1 MSELKISSK
10 SKRYLKNRKNDIA
23 GIRKCL
29 KSRLELACSDVTN
42 ELLDKD
48 HFIKFIYH
56 NEKLNTMFYIYVRLS
71 CCDDNDIELDDTVD
85 KLVWSEI
92 ILKSIYRHN
101 EYTSVVTN
109 YDSLTEKYTA
119 SMVNNKKNI
128 VRELLSA
135 IVNNISIL
143 EHKHYLFQTSGF
155 II

>member
-1 MSELKISSK
+1 MSEFKINSI

-29 KSRLELACSDVTN
+29 KARLELVCSDITHK
-42 ELLDKD
+42 LLNKD
-48 HFIKFIYH
+48 QIIRFIYH
-56 NEKLNTMFYIYVRLS
+56 NEKLNTMFFIYCRLS
-71 CCDDNDIELDDTVD
+71 CCDDGDIEY
-85 KLVWSEI
+85 EI
-92 ILKSIYRHN
+92 EVKSIYKHN
-101 EYTSVVTN
+101 KYTSVITN
-109 YDSLTEKYTA
+109 YGSLTEEYTA

-143 EHKHYLFQTSGF
+143 EHKHYLSQTSGF